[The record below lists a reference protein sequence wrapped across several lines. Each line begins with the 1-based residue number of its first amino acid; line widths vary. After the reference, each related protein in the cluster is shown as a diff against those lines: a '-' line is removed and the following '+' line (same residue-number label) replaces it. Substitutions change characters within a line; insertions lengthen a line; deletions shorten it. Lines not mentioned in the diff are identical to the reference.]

1 MGAEMQDH
9 LWRMLERFVVW
20 IFLKTFVC
28 SVEFLFYNS
37 ISAWSFFIEKKST
50 DIRSF
55 HQHEANPAIAA
66 NNRVHN

>member
-37 ISAWSFFIEKKST
+37 ISAWSFFIEKKINRHPLISPT
-50 DIRSF
+50 RSKSF
-55 HQHEANPAIAA
+55 HCRKQPRA
-66 NNRVHN
+66 